1 MQTLSKA
8 TLEAAAEYGLA
19 NVVRDKAFEALQ
31 LASKGGLP
39 GITLDRLKA
48 AHEEAAHHA
57 MVKRRA
63 YLAAV
68 EADPAV

>member
-1 MQTLSKA
+1 MKTLRRE

-19 NVVRDKAFEALQ
+19 NVVRDKAFDALQ
-31 LASKGGLP
+31 MASKGDLP
-39 GITLDRLKA
+39 EITMNALRA
-48 AHEEAAHHA
+48 AHDEAAHHA